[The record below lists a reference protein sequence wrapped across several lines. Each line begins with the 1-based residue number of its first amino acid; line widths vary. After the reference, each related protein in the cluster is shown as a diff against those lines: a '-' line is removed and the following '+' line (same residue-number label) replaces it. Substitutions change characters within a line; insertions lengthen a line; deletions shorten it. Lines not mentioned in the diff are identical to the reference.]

1 MAGLLSGLS
10 KLGLE
15 NLDGMELYGTP
26 EEKEEPKESKEKDVP
41 EVKEEDF
48 LFDKTYECPVCYQ
61 TFKSKTVRSSKARL
75 IRTDKDLRP
84 VYQDIDPLKYD
95 VAVCNCCGYAV
106 LSKNFGGLTPTQI
119 KSVRENISVNFKS
132 FDRNESVY
140 SYEEALDRHKLC
152 LANTIVKRGKAS
164 EKAYVCLKTGW
175 LVRSMKEKLDPEKEG
190 YEKKFNEIQE
200 QEREFLRNAL
210 DGFITAMQS
219 ERFPICGMDEHTLE
233 YLIAVLAMGFEQY
246 EISVRLVSNLL
257 VSQTANN
264 RTKDKARE
272 LKKELIER
280 IKEKNSRTS

>member
-1 MAGLLSGLS
+1 
-10 KLGLE
+10 
-15 NLDGMELYGTP
+15 
-26 EEKEEPKESKEKDVP
+26 
-41 EVKEEDF
+41 
-48 LFDKTYECPVCYQ
+48 
-61 TFKSKTVRSSKARL
+61 
-75 IRTDKDLRP
+75 
-84 VYQDIDPLKYD
+84 
-95 VAVCNCCGYAV
+95 
-106 LSKNFGGLTPTQI
+106 
-119 KSVRENISVNFKS
+119 
-132 FDRNESVY
+132 
-140 SYEEALDRHKLC
+140 
-152 LANTIVKRGKAS
+152 
-164 EKAYVCLKTGW
+164 
-175 LVRSMKEKLDPEKEG
+175 MKEKLDPEKEG

-200 QEREFLRNAL
+200 LEREFLRNAL